1 MFCFFNLNTFDCY
14 YSPYQELRFLSCLW
28 DSVWLIPVFLR
39 LQNSGVSIQFQVTQ
53 KWHPLQRLNWIFTW
67 FFLYTLY
74 YRAFYGKKDTLSN
87 IPLYCNSFQK
97 FSFSSDWVKYNILV
111 LSINI
116 CLMLILF
123 CLFVICWSIC
133 ARIALKLWQMTSQP
147 TRECGVCVANVRI

>member
-1 MFCFFNLNTFDCY
+1 MG
-14 YSPYQELRFLSCLW
+14 QCLAH
-28 DSVWLIPVFLR
+28 
-39 LQNSGVSIQFQVTQ
+39 SGVPSVT
-53 KWHPLQRLNWIFTW
+53 KFWCFNPISSHTKVTSFTAVKLNFYVI
-67 FFLYTLY
+67 FLYTLY